1 MLHQRFINAGKK
13 HMKRYSTAFVIEEL
27 QIETIMVYHYTATK
41 MTKMRLVPPN
51 IGENV
56 EQLELSYCTL
66 V

>member
-1 MLHQRFINAGKK
+1 
-13 HMKRYSTAFVIEEL
+13 MKRYSTAFVIEEL